1 MSGERIKVG
10 QIVKSHAGHDA
21 GRIYVVVGTP
31 TPLMVLVANG
41 RDRSVSKPKKKNI
54 RHISVLNCLDKG
66 VAAKVTSDNRVTDED
81 IRAAINAW
89 IGTGEQ

>member
-1 MSGERIKVG
+1 MAERIKVG

-21 GRIYVVVGTP
+21 GRIYVVVGIP
-31 TPLMVLVANG
+31 APAVVLVADG
-41 RDRSVSKPKKKNI
+41 RDRGVGKPKKKNI
-54 RHISVLNCLDKG
+54 RHISVLDSLDKG
-66 VAAKVTSDNRVTDED
+66 VAAKVTSGNKVTDED